1 MVLVTGSKPRRLLY
15 LSLIARVERVELI
28 DVLPEIEQLLKE
40 LEPGFRLL
48 TDCGRLDSVD
58 VKGAA
63 EIGKVMELC
72 DKKGVSLVV
81 RVIPDPAKD
90 IGMNILSLFHYHS
103 RPRTVTCET
112 LLEACRKLAL

>member
-1 MVLVTGSKPRRLLY
+1 MVLVTASKARHLLY
-15 LSLIARVERVELI
+15 LSFIGRVERDELHQALAE
-28 DVLPEIEQLLKE
+28 VTEILKE
-40 LEPGFRLL
+40 LSSGFRLL
-48 TDCGRLDSVD
+48 TDFGRLDSID

-72 DKKGVSLVV
+72 DQNGVSLIV

-112 LLEACRKLAL
+112 MLGACQALAL